1 MCNPLMKIAVVGV
14 LGLAAACA
22 GQSNDSGRGGDAARI
37 AHGQT
42 GGMCGGIAGFACENE
57 GDFCDYKP
65 GECREIADAAGI
77 CRERPG
83 ICTMQYDPVCG
94 CDGKTYSNACV
105 AATNGVSV
113 AHKGSCGAASE

>member
-1 MCNPLMKIAVVGV
+1 MRDPLVKFAVIGV
-14 LGLAAACA
+14 FCLVAACA
-22 GQSNDSGRGGDAARI
+22 GQSNDGNTAQLE
-37 AHGQT
+37 HGKT

-65 GECREIADAAGI
+65 GECREIADAAGV
-77 CRERPG
+77 CRERPR

-105 AATNGVSV
+105 AATEGVSV
-113 AHKGSCGAASE
+113 AHAGACEAASG